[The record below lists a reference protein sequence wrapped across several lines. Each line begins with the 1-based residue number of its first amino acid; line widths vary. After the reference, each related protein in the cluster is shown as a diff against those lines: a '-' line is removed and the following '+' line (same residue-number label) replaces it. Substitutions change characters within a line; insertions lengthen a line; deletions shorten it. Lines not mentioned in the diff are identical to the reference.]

1 MTPFFT
7 SHQVVFTCF
16 AFLANTS
23 TAVLPRLDVL
33 HLQVRGWMMQ
43 TSQESDKMQ
52 QQVGVFLGHCP
63 ARTCLFFPTK
73 RSKLQLICWQ
83 VSCMK
88 RPVARTKVGWIWP
101 LLASRKMM
109 VIVALEVT
117 YDATMPWLIVQ

>member
-1 MTPFFT
+1 
-7 SHQVVFTCF
+7 
-16 AFLANTS
+16 
-23 TAVLPRLDVL
+23 
-33 HLQVRGWMMQ
+33 MQ

-52 QQVGVFLGHCP
+52 QEVGVFLGHCP
-63 ARTCLFFPTK
+63 ATTCLGPTK

-101 LLASRKMM
+101 LLKSGKVM

-117 YDATMPWLIVQ
+117 YDATMPWLIIQ